1 MLFSRTALPQRR
13 VWLAV
18 ELPLLFGRDCAPQRN
33 AVEGTAESQNGQASE
48 RFLIRRQDRVHGLD
62 GIFGEPP
69 SRGDIFQGEEERL
82 RIGRFH
88 ALLRGLVVYSQF
100 LSMTSDGWVDRYQ

>member
-48 RFLIRRQDRVHGLD
+48 RFLIRRQDRVHGLE
-62 GIFGEPP
+62 GISGEPP
-69 SRGDIFQGEEERL
+69 SRGDIFQGEEN
-82 RIGRFH
+82 GSV
-88 ALLRGLVVYSQF
+88 LVAFTRSSAASLYIVSF
-100 LSMTSDGWVDRYQ
+100 YQ

>member
-48 RFLIRRQDRVHGLD
+48 RFLIRRQDRVQGLGGSVAILAQAISVQAVQEVLVGTPLPVASLD
-62 GIFGEPP
+62 PEAF
-69 SRGDIFQGEEERL
+69 L
-82 RIGRFH
+82 
-88 ALLRGLVVYSQF
+88 GLA
-100 LSMTSDGWVDRYQ
+100 